1 MTDASSSDPSATPQ
15 PEDRATASA
24 SSARPAPPG
33 RRALGLTVLGA
44 LALILLILFLWKLPP
59 FAGSVQRTDNAYV
72 RGQVTV
78 IAPQSSGYVVKVM
91 ARDFETVRAG
101 QSLFEI
107 DQRLYIQRLEQARA
121 TLAARQA
128 DLANAAQARASRDA
142 AVQARLADIRS
153 ASAQVERA
161 RADLARMDQLVGDGS
176 VSQRERD
183 QARASLRAAEATL
196 VSAQAAGE
204 IARQDVRSV
213 SVSRQGLEAAVA
225 GAQAAVRLA
234 EIDLANTRVV
244 APTDGQLGQVGVRRG
259 QYVTAGSQ
267 LVALVPPQRWV
278 IANYKERQSG
288 RMRPGQIARVTV
300 DALGDQAFT
309 GRVESISPATGSEF
323 SLLPPQN
330 ATGNFT
336 KIAQRLPVRI
346 LLDAGQ
352 RDLERLRPGMS
363 VQVQVDTAK
372 AGAR

>member
-1 MTDASSSDPSATPQ
+1 
-15 PEDRATASA
+15 
-24 SSARPAPPG
+24 
-33 RRALGLTVLGA
+33 LGLTVLGA

-244 APTDGQLGQVGVRRG
+244 APTDGQLGQVGVRLG

-363 VQVQVDTAK
+363 VQVEVDTAK